1 MKYVYG
7 KKETSFKKK
16 NTKTTTS
23 SSSRRT
29 NARREVGRALIPGE
43 YVLSSDPVICNENRK
58 TVKVSVSNRGDRPC
72 QIGSHTHFFEVN
84 RALDFP
90 REQTFGYRLNIP
102 AGTSIRFEP
111 GDTKEVELCELGG
124 SRICFGF
131 NGLTMGSLN
140 SSIVR
145 NAALER
151 ARTLGFR
158 GAEEKRR

>member
-1 MKYVYG
+1 VNKVYG

-16 NTKTTTS
+16 KTTTR
-23 SSSRRT
+23 SRKGSTKKEAGRT
-29 NARREVGRALIPGE
+29 LIPGE
-43 YVLSSDPVICNENRK
+43 YILSSDPVICNDNRK
-58 TVKVSVSNRGDRPC
+58 TIKVTVSNRGDRPC

-90 REQTFGYRLNIP
+90 RDETFGYRLNIP
-102 AGTSIRFEP
+102 AGTSVRFEP

-124 SRICFGF
+124 KRICYGF

-158 GAEEKRR
+158 GAQERRR

>member
-1 MKYVYG
+1 VKNVYG

-16 NTKTTTS
+16 QSTATR
-23 SSSRRT
+23 SRRT
-29 NARREVGRALIPGE
+29 DTKREVGRALIPGE

-58 TVKVSVSNRGDRPC
+58 TTKVSVSNRGDRPC

-84 RALDFP
+84 KALDFP

-111 GDTKEVELCELGG
+111 GDTKEVELCEIGG
-124 SRICFGF
+124 ARICYGF

-140 SSIVR
+140 SHHKKD
-145 NAALER
+145 AALEK
-151 ARTLGFR
+151 ARVLGFR
-158 GAEEKRR
+158 GA

>member
-1 MKYVYG
+1 MNNVYG

-16 NTKTTTS
+16 KTTTS
-23 SSSRRT
+23 SRGRSSTKRE
-29 NARREVGRALIPGE
+29 EVGRALIPGE
-43 YVLSSDPVICNENRK
+43 YVLSSDPVICNDNRK
-58 TVKVSVSNRGDRPC
+58 TIKITVSNRGDRPC

-102 AGTSIRFEP
+102 AGTSVRFEP
-111 GDTKEVELCELGG
+111 GDSKEVELCELGG
-124 SRICFGF
+124 KRICFGF

-140 SSIVR
+140 SSIMK
-145 NAALER
+145 NAALEK
-151 ARTLGFR
+151 ARTRGFR